1 MAIVICHVFLFSI
14 LEQPIVNLSILKNG
28 KFTGH
33 VIAFF
38 LFQIVNL
45 GMSFIILNYIQLV
58 NQSSSTVAGLL
69 VFPGAIIDACF
80 APFSGR
86 ILDRLGAKKPI
97 IFGASML
104 VLALCL
110 FSVFGR
116 HLSNTWLMIFYIISM
131 AGTGIAF
138 GNIMTNG
145 QKQVTLEERADA
157 NAFFNTLQQFAGAV
171 GTTIASLI
179 VALSQTNSAISFSA
193 ATAKGSRNAFIVLL
207 ILAVIQLIILL
218 RVVDGKE
225 KEA

>member
-1 MAIVICHVFLFSI
+1 MAIVICHVFFLFSI

-171 GTTIASLI
+171 GTTVASLV
-179 VALSQTNSAISFSA
+179 VALSQSNTSISYSE

-225 KEA
+225 N

>member
-45 GMSFIILNYIQLV
+45 GMFFIILNYIQLV
-58 NQSSSTVAGLL
+58 NHSSSTVAGLL
-69 VFPGAIIDACF
+69 VFPGAIIGAC
-80 APFSGR
+80 
-86 ILDRLGAKKPI
+86 LGAKKPI
-97 IFGASML
+97 IFGVSML

-218 RVVDGKE
+218 RVVDGKQ

>member
-69 VFPGAIIDACF
+69 VFPGAIIGACF

-110 FSVFGR
+110 FR
-116 HLSNTWLMIFYIISM
+116 ILALHLPNTWLTVIYILSM

-171 GTTIASLI
+171 GTTVASLV
-179 VALSQTNSAISFSA
+179 VALSQSNTSISYSE
-193 ATAKGSRNAFIVLL
+193 ATAKGSRNAFIILL
-207 ILAVIQLIILL
+207 VLAVIELIILF

-225 KEA
+225 N

>member
-104 VLALCL
+104 VLAL

-131 AGTGIAF
+131 AGTEIAF

-218 RVVDGKE
+218 RVVDGKQ

>member
-58 NQSSSTVAGLL
+58 NHSSSTVAGLL
-69 VFPGAIIDACF
+69 VFPGAIIGAYF

-97 IFGASML
+97 IFGVSML

-110 FSVFGR
+110 FSVFWPSFVKYLADDFLHYLNGR
-116 HLSNTWLMIFYIISM
+116 DWNCFW
-131 AGTGIAF
+131 
-138 GNIMTNG
+138 
-145 QKQVTLEERADA
+145 
-157 NAFFNTLQQFAGAV
+157 
-171 GTTIASLI
+171 
-179 VALSQTNSAISFSA
+179 
-193 ATAKGSRNAFIVLL
+193 
-207 ILAVIQLIILL
+207 
-218 RVVDGKE
+218 
-225 KEA
+225 